1 MSQISTKSSGSGPGS
16 AGVIITSF
24 TADGSW
30 TKNADTKWVQ
40 YYIWSG
46 GGGGG
51 SGAKGI
57 NNAAGGGGGGVS
69 NFLVG
74 CADASFFASPEAIT
88 VGAGGTGGA
97 SRTVD
102 TGVGNPGTDGGD
114 SSIGTKIVVTGVG
127 TAGLGGR
134 ITAVAVTPATG
145 SSCGLGGFISIVGSA
160 AALPSGAPTN
170 PTPLFLCGSASGGG
184 AGGNYTTAFT
194 ANVSQGRAGAAISLG
209 TSVILA
215 GGTAGTIA
223 AANGNNGA
231 DGSSVSPAA
240 YITGGTGGGGGAC
253 SGAVAG
259 ATSGGNGGNGGTRGG
274 GGGGGGGCL
283 NSGGTTVGSGA
294 GGNGGRG
301 EVIII
306 EYL

>member
-1 MSQISTKSSGSGPGS
+1 MSQISTRSSGSGPGS

-51 SGAKGI
+51 SGAKFT
-57 NNAAGGGGGGVS
+57 NNAASGGGGGNT

-74 CADASFFASPEAIT
+74 YADASFFASPETIT

-97 SRTVD
+97 SQTAD
-102 TGVGNPGTDGGD
+102 SSLGNPGTDGGP
-114 SSIGTKIVVTGVG
+114 SSIGTKIVVTGTG
-127 TAGLGGR
+127 TAGNGGR
-134 ITAVAVTPATG
+134 TSGAVTPSVGNSGGIGSFVSLTG
-145 SSCGLGGFISIVGSA
+145 SASSA
-160 AALPSGAPTN
+160 PNAGATQ
-170 PTPLFLCGSASGGG
+170 PTPVFLCGTATGGG
-184 AGGNYTTAFT
+184 GGGIYQTTFG
-194 ANVSQGRAGAAISLG
+194 ANGQGRAGGSISQG
-209 TSVILA
+209 ATVVLA
-215 GGTAGTIA
+215 GGTAGVTA
-223 AANGNNGA
+223 SANGGNGN
-231 DGSSVSPAA
+231 DGSSVAPAA

-253 SGAVAG
+253 SGNVAG
-259 ATSGGNGGNGGTRGG
+259 ASSGGTGGNGGTRGG
-274 GGGGGGGCL
+274 AGGGGGGCL
-283 NSGGTTVGSGA
+283 NSGGTSVGSGA